1 MWGAEVFPRST
12 KNRTGHILQ
21 DLLSSTVRLTRLN
34 SIPPKERP
42 LKIKENNSSPELI
55 QSFCSICSEW
65 TNLSPLAVQ
74 EIEIL
79 AKFVLNQEQI
89 SLILQSDDHPPSI
102 LCCKICSS
110 AILSLAKLSTRI
122 ENITISLRAVISS
135 RNGLFNNESK
145 IGELS
150 YETAADTGC
159 PVDKNSNNDHDDD
172 EQQLTGY
179 IDEEEFLVKVE
190 PTSDDDEDDDDRYKS
205 LSDPLYDP
213 DRPQTPDDDTSDLA
227 KSEVKPPPKFV
238 CHVCRLKFSKN
249 QSLFFHMR
257 NIHPDDVQ
265 ARFRPKKYACK
276 LCNMKFALIPNIRRH
291 LRNKKKHPNLSDAD
305 ISVLES
311 EIDTEPK
318 FVCEVCQPNVAFAE
332 NEDFV
337 RHLRDKKIHPEF
349 PGPQIA
355 SDFYNKMCSVD
366 QKAINFPHCR
376 PNILLRLV
384 LHIYLSNNEL
394 LFLRLVLYKM
404 SDDDLSPTPGDEYYR
419 PVLRSISCKVPA
431 NYRLFVASMIDLS
444 HLDKVSDVKVA
455 Y

>member
-145 IGELS
+145 IG
-150 YETAADTGC
+150 AADTGC

-257 NIHPDDVQ
+257 NIHPDGDFSNVQTGLLPRPFACKICNMKFARNDNLFFHMRNIHPDSDFSDVQ

-355 SDFYNKMCSVD
+355 SDFYNKMCSV
-366 QKAINFPHCR
+366 
-376 PNILLRLV
+376 
-384 LHIYLSNNEL
+384 E
-394 LFLRLVLYKM
+394 
-404 SDDDLSPTPGDEYYR
+404 
-419 PVLRSISCKVPA
+419 
-431 NYRLFVASMIDLS
+431 
-444 HLDKVSDVKVA
+444 
-455 Y
+455 